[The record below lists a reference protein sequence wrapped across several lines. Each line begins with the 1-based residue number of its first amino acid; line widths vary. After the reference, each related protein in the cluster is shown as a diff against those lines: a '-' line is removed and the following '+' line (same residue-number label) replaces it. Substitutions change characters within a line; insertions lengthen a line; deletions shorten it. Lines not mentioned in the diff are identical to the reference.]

1 MKKMKLQVCLLATLL
16 LSSLLAAP
24 ASAAGPTCDRS
35 GCGRATCATPASV
48 VPSDRWEGLQPLNTS
63 YTACAAHGPAFCTDS
78 TAFIESQ
85 QAYSSFPWFMSLDTE
100 NGYLFIA
107 LSHGLQIWDARSGY
121 PSPLSQLSF
130 QAFPIWSSN
139 PETKWPLQDV
149 DAPAGVDDEVAIVG
163 TSGIGI
169 AIVDTADKS
178 SPKILYQSYKKD
190 GNQVYAA
197 TLGGRRYAFLAAPI
211 ADPTG
216 GLFAYDM
223 TQAKLYNQ
231 CFEAVPATGEAIQCP
246 GVYLGR
252 IGSKTSASFVDG
264 IDQFVVAGYGAQR
277 GFDIWNLSNPASP
290 QLKLSGLGDRAVY
303 GVAMWKQ
310 GASYYLAARTEAFET
325 SRSVHR
331 TSIYDVSC
339 IATSTCAGLGAPLF
353 SAEFAGGGA
362 DFLDFS
368 RSDGVPFL
376 YLGSDDRCGGGT
388 QREWLLDVSNPS
400 APQDISPFNY
410 WGWYYRGGPT
420 GFNLVAPRSGKFVGS
435 TFYRA
440 ALSLFDFHL
449 RTGST
454 GGGGSSISVSG
465 PDSGQT
471 GTPYSFTAA
480 VTGGCT
486 PSPTGWT
493 WNVADGA
500 IAGAANGP
508 TVSVTWTN
516 PGTKP
521 LSASNS
527 ACGSALGVKPVSI
540 SGTGA
545 LTASFTFSPSSPRP
559 GQTLTFNASASTGG
573 PTQYTWDFGDGTNA
587 VGQIVTHSFATA
599 GGYSV
604 KLTISRPGSSAQTQR
619 VVPVISDV
627 PPPLDAGFTTSAHC
641 VSQFGFEICDATPG
655 AAVSFT
661 ANTTGA
667 TSYSWNFGDGVTASG
682 RSVSHTWS
690 AGGSYAVT
698 LTVSNGQTTSTSAK
712 TFQVASGP
720 PPPPETPPAVL
731 LPWIAQT
738 SGALVQSTDL
748 YIHNPGTTAMQVAI
762 EFRRRGLPEAN
773 PPRVTRTIQPG
784 ATLYSPDAL
793 RDLFGLANGT
803 GFLTVTPQ
811 SSGAAPVVTSFNST
825 LLAGARFGQTVPGE
839 TLGEAVPAV
848 QYLAGLSDDAERLSY
863 FGITNPNPAQATY
876 RVTFFDASGHQ
887 LAASAILTLAPF
899 GQKQFQQAEIRNTY
913 HVTGRDYRVRIETLS
928 GGPLYPYGSVIR
940 VATDDPS
947 FLLPSAAES
956 SRAWLVGALS
966 APGPFGSLWRTDAVL
981 SNPGAQPL
989 HADLTFTPI
998 GVGGQSTAA
1007 VSLTLQAGET
1017 RRLADVINSQWHVN
1031 NAIGVLTLVSKE
1043 PSGALPVFQGESYN
1057 NAQPSRRFG
1066 QSMTAFGEGDAA
1078 SAGHQV
1084 VLTGLRHDNAYRT
1097 TLWLFNPSGQA
1108 GLYDLVYRALD
1119 GTVIGRLDGLALGA
1133 GKARQISP
1141 SQHPVPAAGVTG
1153 GFTVQAV
1160 VHSGQLLAAGQVV
1173 NNGTN
1178 DPAYVRGEAR

>member
-139 PETKWPLQDV
+139 PEIKWPLQDV

-480 VTGGCT
+480 ATGGCT

-1017 RRLADVINSQWHVN
+1017 RRLADVINSQWHIN

-1084 VLTGLRHDNAYRT
+1084 VLTGLRQDNAYRT